1 MKYTNTISIF
11 SLFSL
16 SLFRFAHGMGRS
28 GNLKDSQ
35 PKAIGSTLLSFLTH
49 KLTISALRTWGFS
62 KSLLRGGLNIM
73 PVCTGMS
80 LMLALMAVQSKY
92 KKVIWLRIDQK
103 SCLKSV
109 LAAGFEMVVV
119 EGKLDCN
126 NSEEIVTDLE
136 AIERAISDANGE
148 IHAVVSCVSCFAP
161 RAPDSV
167 VQISHLCSKSS
178 IAHIVNA
185 AYGGTSPRACNL
197 LNNSAS
203 NGRID
208 AVVMSLDKNF
218 MVPVGGAIVF
228 GPNPAV
234 IEGIA
239 KRYAGRASISHIVDL
254 FITLIGLGR
263 SGLERM
269 KLDRIECFDY
279 FKKRLEEETAQING
293 MKLMNTPHNDISM
306 ALRLPE
312 GIGSSLG
319 SQLFHRNISG
329 ARVIEVTGKSLSLEG
344 IAIINFGSHSSKWT
358 EKFCYLTV
366 AAAVGSEREDIDIF
380 IKKLVKLLNK

>member
-1 MKYTNTISIF
+1 
-11 SLFSL
+11 
-16 SLFRFAHGMGRS
+16 
-28 GNLKDSQ
+28 
-35 PKAIGSTLLSFLTH
+35 
-49 KLTISALRTWGFS
+49 
-62 KSLLRGGLNIM
+62 M

-80 LMLALMAVQSKY
+80 LMLALMAVQSMH

-103 SCLKSV
+103 SCLKSI
-109 LAAGFEMVVV
+109 LAAGFELIVV
-119 EGKLDCN
+119 EGKLDSN

-136 AIERAISDANGE
+136 AIEKAIRDANGE
-148 IHAVVSCVSCFAP
+148 IHAIVSCVSCFAP

-167 VQISHLCSKSS
+167 VQISHLCSKYS

-185 AYGGTSPRACNL
+185 AYGGTSPRASNL

-203 NGRID
+203 KGRID

-228 GPNPAV
+228 GPNAEV

-279 FKKRLEEETAQING
+279 FKKRLEEIAPTNE
-293 MKLMNTPHNDISM
+293 MNTPHNDISM

-329 ARVIEVTGKSLSLEG
+329 ARVIEINGKMTSLEG
-344 IAIINFGSHSSKWT
+344 ILFINFGSHSSKWT

-366 AAAVGSEREDIDIF
+366 AAAVGSERDDIDIF